1 MKHVYH
7 DVDLCVIG
15 GGMAGLCA
23 AVAAARHGIR
33 VALMHD
39 RPVLGGNAS
48 SEIRMHICGA
58 HGDGNRETGLL
69 EEIILENYYRNHNM
83 CYSIWDSILYEK
95 ARFEENITLLLNCTC
110 QTAETDPE
118 TGRILSVTGWTL
130 CSETYHT
137 VKAKFFVDCSGDSIL
152 APLTGAEY
160 VMGREGRNEFG
171 EPIAP
176 EVADKKTMGMSIIM
190 MLRETDSPQ
199 PYTPPEWAYK
209 FPTDADLPI
218 ADHSVNTNFWWIE
231 YGGTLD
237 CIHDTDEIRDELLKI
252 AFGVWDHMK
261 NYGDHGCENWM
272 LDWVGFLPGKRES
285 RRYRGPYVVTQHD
298 VEAGGRFDDV
308 ITYGGWTMDDHFP
321 EGFYYRKGHPTIY
334 HPAPSPWGIP
344 YRAVYSVNIPNLFF
358 AGRNISVTH
367 TAFSSSRVMGTCAM
381 LGQAAGTAAALAV
394 HDGAEHCGEVDVGKL
409 QEALLWDDC
418 MLPGRPRIPTEKTK
432 SAKTLYPMLA
442 DGCDRENPA
451 EVALGQAITYTW
463 DTPVYVDE
471 VRVIF
476 DSDLNRRRHNMPSSY
491 PLNMPKDHVPET
503 LVKEYKI
510 IAVSEGG
517 EEVTLVHETKN
528 RARLVKKPVKM
539 KCKEVK
545 LIPLAT
551 WGKETAAVFALD
563 VR

>member
-137 VKAKFFVDCSGDSIL
+137 VKAKFFADCSGDSIL

-381 LGQAAGTAAALAV
+381 LGQAVGTAAALAV

>member
-1 MKHVYH
+1 
-7 DVDLCVIG
+7 
-15 GGMAGLCA
+15 
-23 AVAAARHGIR
+23 
-33 VALMHD
+33 
-39 RPVLGGNAS
+39 
-48 SEIRMHICGA
+48 MHICGA

-137 VKAKFFVDCSGDSIL
+137 VKAKFFADCSGDSIL

>member
-137 VKAKFFVDCSGDSIL
+137 VKAKFFADCSGDSIL

-551 WGKETAAVFALD
+551 WGKEIAAVFALD

>member
-137 VKAKFFVDCSGDSIL
+137 VKAKFFADCSGDSIL

>member
-137 VKAKFFVDCSGDSIL
+137 VKAKFFADCSGDSIL

-539 KCKEVK
+539 KCEEVK

>member
-1 MKHVYH
+1 MRHVTH
-7 DVDLCVIG
+7 EVDLCVVG

-23 AVAAARHGIR
+23 AIAAARHGIR

-48 SEIRMHICGA
+48 SEVRMHICGA
-58 HGDGNRETGLL
+58 RGEGNRETGIL

-83 CYSIWDSILYEK
+83 SYSIWDSVLYEK
-95 ARFEENITLLLNCTC
+95 ARFEKNITLLLNCTC
-110 QTAETDPE
+110 QTANTDP
-118 TGRILSVTGWTL
+118 TDGRILSVIGWTL
-130 CSETYHT
+130 NSETYHT
-137 VKAKFFVDCSGDSIL
+137 VKAKFFADCSGDSIL
-152 APLTGAEY
+152 APLTGAEH
-160 VMGREGRNEFG
+160 VMGREGRNEYG
-171 EPIAP
+171 ESIAP
-176 EVADKKTMGMSIIM
+176 ENADKKTMGMSIIM

-209 FPTDADLPI
+209 FQTDADMPV

-261 NYGDHGCENWM
+261 NCGEHGCENWV

-298 VEAGGRFDDV
+298 VESGGKFDDV
-308 ITYGGWTMDDHFP
+308 IAYGGWPMDDHFP

-367 TAFSSSRVMGTCAM
+367 SAFSSSRVMGTCAM
-381 LGQAAGTAAALAV
+381 LGQAVGTAAALAV
-394 HDGAEHCGEVDVGKL
+394 HSGAGSCAEVDVGEL
-409 QEALLWDDC
+409 QTDLLWDDC
-418 MLPGRPRIPTEKTK
+418 MLPGKPRVPTDKTMA
-432 SAKTLYPMLA
+432 AKTSYPMLK
-442 DGCDRENPA
+442 DGDDRSNPA
-451 EVALGQAITYTW
+451 VVPPGEEITYTW
-463 DTPVYVDE
+463 DNPTYIEE
-471 VRVIF
+471 VRIVF
-476 DSDLNRRRHNMPSSY
+476 DSDLGRNRLNMPSNY
-491 PLNMPKDHVPET
+491 PLNMPKEHMPNT

-510 IAVSEGG
+510 VTITESG
-517 EEVTLVHETKN
+517 EEQTVAHETNN
-528 RARLVKKPVKM
+528 RARLIKKQVDM
-539 KCKEVK
+539 RCKAIK
-545 LIPLAT
+545 LVPLAT
-551 WGKETAAVFALD
+551 WGKPTAAVFSMD
-563 VR
+563 VK

>member
-171 EPIAP
+171 ELIAP

>member
-137 VKAKFFVDCSGDSIL
+137 VKAKFFADCSGDSIL

-321 EGFYYRKGHPTIY
+321 EGVYYRKGHPTIY